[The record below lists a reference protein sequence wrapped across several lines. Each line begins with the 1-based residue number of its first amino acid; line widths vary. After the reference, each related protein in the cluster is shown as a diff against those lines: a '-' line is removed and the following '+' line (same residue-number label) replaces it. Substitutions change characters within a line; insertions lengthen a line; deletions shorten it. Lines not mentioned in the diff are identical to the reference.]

1 MQFESICYFITTAHP
16 STAQYYPVLPS
27 TAKYSPVQLSRAPY
41 SPSTA
46 QCGQVQPIAA
56 QYIPVQPSTGNMA
69 HYRTVQLSKVQYSSV
84 GSSTALVLLPPSHP

>member
-41 SPSTA
+41 RRTA
-46 QCGQVQPIAA
+46 QVQPSAA
-56 QYIPVQPSTGNMA
+56 QYSPCPHKLRSFLET
-69 HYRTVQLSKVQYSSV
+69 KVPYLTFYDKMGQF
-84 GSSTALVLLPPSHP
+84 LI